1 MLQSPVI
8 ISSEI
13 VLNAVFMDGAK
24 DPGDPASWRRMV
36 VLWSVLILIVSAGCL
51 TARGNSLPLYQMQT
65 QDLPVL
71 LVLAATVCFT
81 AFKAPALRLPA
92 RLPRRRALLLGGLA
106 LASLVVWGAYAVFE
120 NYPLSRDEHMVV
132 FDMAIYNSGRLAQPL
147 PPFWRP
153 YAGALVPDFLVN
165 EKMPIGIVSGY
176 LPINALLRLGF
187 SKLANPVWFNPL
199 LALAGGWALL
209 DIARREFGPN
219 DRVCWVVLLIYGL
232 SAQMLVSAMTPYSVT
247 AHMALNLMWLA
258 AFLRGGKAGHAL
270 AIFIGFLAVGLH
282 QLVFHPV
289 FVAPFL
295 LWRLKQG
302 QWRIVLLYAAAYVVI
317 VAWWAAYPLLLA
329 VQSAPGTTSTMGE
342 THRNFLT
349 ERVLALLTHR
359 TPGTTGLM
367 VLNMLRFF
375 AWQNFAL
382 LPLLVAAVPVA
393 RRQGGL
399 AGSLLLGVLVWV
411 AIVTLLMPYQG
422 LGWGFRYLS
431 PYLGSFAL
439 IAGFGYRDLAR
450 RNGDRADGMILSLSA
465 VTAIVALP
473 FLLVTTRSFA
483 QPYLALEGLIA
494 RQKTPVVVIDTAVSN
509 PADES
514 WALHPLDQVRNLPD
528 LSERPIRLSGNRVN
542 AAMIEQ
548 LCAKGPVTMLSRHDM
563 HGVGFAL
570 NVPVESPRFESLA
583 KTVNE
588 QKAGCLHKAN
598 ASFTKTS

>member
-1 MLQSPVI
+1 
-8 ISSEI
+8 
-13 VLNAVFMDGAK
+13 MDGAK
-24 DPGDPASWRRMV
+24 HPDDLTSWRQMV
-36 VLWSVLILIVSAGCL
+36 VLWTVLILIVSAGCL

-71 LVLAATVCFT
+71 LVLGAAVLFA
-81 AFKAPALRLPA
+81 AFRAPALRLPA
-92 RLPRRRALLLGGLA
+92 RLPPWWALLLGGLA
-106 LASLVVWGAYAVFE
+106 IASLAAWGTYAVFA

-147 PPFWRP
+147 APFWRP

-165 EKMPIGIVSGY
+165 EKMPVGVVSGY
-176 LPINALLRLGF
+176 LPVNAMLRLAF

-209 DIARREFGPN
+209 DIARREFGSD
-219 DRVCWVVLLIYGL
+219 DRACWVVLLIYGL

-247 AHMALNLMWLA
+247 AHMALNLIWLA
-258 AFLRGGKAGHAL
+258 MFLRGGKLGHAL
-270 AIFIGFLAVGLH
+270 AILVGFLAVGLH
-282 QLVFHPV
+282 QLVFHPA

-295 LWRLKQG
+295 LWRLTQG
-302 QWRIVLLYAAAYVVI
+302 QWRVVLIYAAAYAVI

-329 VQSAPGTTSTMGE
+329 VQSAPGTTSAMGE
-342 THRNFLT
+342 THRNFFSD
-349 ERVLALLTHR
+349 RVLPLLTHR

-382 LPLLVAAVPVA
+382 LPLLVAAIPVA

-399 AGSLLLGVLVWV
+399 AGALLIGILLWL
-411 AIVTLLMPYQG
+411 AIIALLMPYQG
-422 LGWGFRYLS
+422 LGWGFRYLG

-439 IAGFGYRDLAR
+439 LAGHGYRALASR
-450 RNGDRADGMILSLSA
+450 MGDRADGMIVILSA

-473 FLLVTTRSFA
+473 FLAVTTHSFA
-483 QPYLALEGLIA
+483 RPYLALEGLVA
-494 RQKTPVVVIDTAVSN
+494 RQKTPVIVIDTAVSN

-528 LSERPIRLSGNRVN
+528 LDARPIRLSGNRVN

-548 LCAKGPVTMLSRHDM
+548 LCATGPVTMLSRRDM
-563 HGVGFAL
+563 HSIDFEL
-570 NVPVESPRFESLA
+570 NVPEASPRFEA
-583 KTVNE
+583 MERIVRRYYPDCVRE
-588 QKAGCLHKAN
+588 AV
-598 ASFTKTS
+598 